1 MSSSQQPTVLFS
13 IYQNN
18 TWTIR
23 CLVNETIDP
32 ATQRIILKIVGFVV
46 SFPTSTKNLE
56 RSLHQACFDADN
68 IKDVIDAFL
77 LEMENPTEDHKEFY
91 TENQLTVILS
101 DLFLAGSET
110 TGKSLEWGCLFM
122 LLNPE
127 VNMV

>member
-1 MSSSQQPTVLFS
+1 
-13 IYQNN
+13 
-18 TWTIR
+18 
-23 CLVNETIDP
+23 
-32 ATQRIILKIVGFVV
+32 
-46 SFPTSTKNLE
+46 
-56 RSLHQACFDADN
+56 
-68 IKDVIDAFL
+68 
-77 LEMENPTEDHKEFY
+77 MENPTKDDKEFY